1 MSKLR
6 VVTLIFV
13 FLTLAGIVTYIN
25 KNLQYKQVINSVEKY
40 GGWIPMKTPYENL
53 SIDYLDDPD
62 NWKETEQ
69 LIGQT
74 SLKFTSKNKFVCEWK
89 PVQRLNKLLLLVT
102 NCAELIGD
110 QNEFR
115 SLYILYKI
123 GTSGNV
129 ESFFIP
135 VGNDYSELV
144 LPFITDPEDHEMSEV
159 RIEHLKMRLSSEN
172 DIPPLVFERNGL
184 LK

>member
-1 MSKLR
+1 MSKAR
-6 VVTLIFV
+6 IITLIIV
-13 FLTLAGIVTYIN
+13 ILTLAGIAVYMN
-25 KNLQYKQVINSVEKY
+25 KDFQYNKVINSVEKY
-40 GGWIPMKTPYENL
+40 GGWIPMESPYDNL
-53 SIDYLDDPD
+53 SFDYLNDPD

-69 LIGQT
+69 VIGQT
-74 SLKFTSKNKFVCEWK
+74 SLKFSSVNKFVCEWK
-89 PVQRLNKLLLLVT
+89 PVRSMKELILIVT
-102 NCAELIGD
+102 NCAELFGD

-123 GTSGNV
+123 GSQGIL

-144 LPFITDPEDHEMSEV
+144 LPFIKDPEDGEVSEA
-159 RIEHLKMRLSSEN
+159 RIEHLKIRLSPEN
-172 DIPPLVFERNGL
+172 AIPPLVFERKSL